1 MSIQRDFADVE
12 RRMAQI
18 GGDPSRSVTPI
29 SAERAERFARFV
41 APEAITT
48 AIADGAKRAGVD
60 PALVAAVAQTESG
73 GNPKAR
79 SPVGAQGVMQLMP
92 DTARS
97 LGVADPYD
105 PVQNVRAG
113 AAYLRTLLDRF
124 GDLKSA
130 IAAYNAGPSA
140 VARYGGVPP
149 YAETRVY
156 VERVMDAYRTN
167 LRR

>member
-1 MSIQRDFADVE
+1 MNIERDFAAVE
-12 RRMAQI
+12 HRIAQI
-18 GGDPSRSVTPI
+18 GGEQRP
-29 SAERAERFARFV
+29 AALAAGEAERFARFTGPRSV
-41 APEAITT
+41 AS
-48 AIADGAKRAGVD
+48 AIAAGAKRAGVD

-73 GNPKAR
+73 ENPSAR

-92 DTARS
+92 ETARS

-130 IAAYNAGPSA
+130 VAAYNAGPGA
-140 VARYGGVPP
+140 VEKYGGVPP
-149 YAETRVY
+149 YAETRAY

-167 LRR
+167 TRR

>member
-1 MSIQRDFADVE
+1 VSIRADLAFVE
-12 RRMAQI
+12 RRVDAI
-18 GGDPSRSVTPI
+18 AGDVPTPQHVA
-29 SAERAERFARFV
+29 SFERFLPTGALSHAIVTGAR
-41 APEAITT
+41 AAQL
-48 AIADGAKRAGVD
+48 D

-73 GNPKAR
+73 GDPTAR
-79 SPVGAQGVMQLMP
+79 SAAGAEGVMQLMP
-92 DTARS
+92 ATARA

-113 AAYLRTLLDRF
+113 AAYLRTLIDRF
-124 GDLKSA
+124 GDLTSA
-130 IAAYNAGPSA
+130 IAAYNAGPGA

-156 VERVMDAYRTN
+156 VERVMDAYRAN

>member
-1 MSIQRDFADVE
+1 MSV
-12 RRMAQI
+12 
-18 GGDPSRSVTPI
+18 RSDLAFI
-29 SAERAERFARFV
+29 EHRV
-41 APEAITT
+41 A
-48 AIADGAKRAGVD
+48 AIAGDAPTPQQVVSFERLAAPATVVRAIDAGARAAGID

-73 GNPKAR
+73 GNPSAR
-79 SPVGAQGVMQLMP
+79 SAAGAQGVMQLMP
-92 DTARS
+92 ATARA

-113 AAYLRTLLDRF
+113 AAYLRTLIDRF

-130 IAAYNAGPSA
+130 IAAYNAGPGA

-156 VERVMDAYRTN
+156 VERVLDAYRAN
-167 LRR
+167 VHR